1 MYWRYV
7 EFFMAGSYV
16 YSKYTVLSHIIQEQN
31 KNANLA
37 ILKRKLQ
44 YFQTL
49 QMQGSALGFYMIS

>member
-37 ILKRKLQ
+37 ILKRKR
-44 YFQTL
+44 
-49 QMQGSALGFYMIS
+49 